1 MFLGLGDAT
10 DDSAWARDGRTPPG
24 SDDERRIGPNPIAG
38 SSDLRAATV
47 VPSPVVPQRVS
58 TARRARRLV
67 VLALLALA
75 AALAILPA
83 SALGATGGAITVGIP
98 LEPPNLDPSATSAEA
113 TENVVYANLFQGL
126 TRIEEDGSVAPALAR
141 DWVVSPD
148 GLSYRFHLR
157 AGVRFHDGTPLTASD
172 VRFSLDRA
180 RAAGSRNP
188 LHELLQPIRNVGAD
202 DELTVAI
209 ELSRPV
215 AEILTYLGWGNLVIM
230 SPASAA
236 HAATSPV
243 GTGPFRFRE
252 WRKGDAIVLERNPD
266 YWGAPAL
273 LDRVTFRVVPDATT
287 GLAALLAGDVDAFSN
302 FPAPENLATLAH
314 DPRFTVVVGS
324 TEGETLLAIN
334 NARPPFN
341 DLRVRRA
348 LAHAV
353 DRNAI
358 IQGAMYGYGQPIG
371 SHFPPHD
378 PDYVDLTQRYP
389 FDPAAARALL
399 VEAGY
404 PKGLD
409 VTLRLPPPYYAR
421 RSGEIIAAQLEAVGI
436 RVHIQNIEWAQWLE
450 QVFKNRDY
458 DLTIVSHTE
467 PMDYDIYA
475 RPGYYFGYSNP
486 RYAALL
492 EALSRA
498 RAPEARHR
506 LLGDVQRQLAED
518 CVNVFL
524 FELPKLGV
532 WRHDLH
538 GLWRESPIQGIDVT
552 RAYLES
558 PGAAAAQR
566 ASTRLPAALL
576 AVTAA
581 ALFALGFV
589 ALRRHV
595 SAYYLAARAASL
607 AVTLVAASVA
617 IFVLV
622 DVLPGDPA
630 AYMMGLNAS
639 PKAVAALRADYGLDA
654 PAWRQYLDWVLGFAH
669 GDFGTSYTYRVPVAA
684 LVAERLAVSLPLA
697 IYALALAVV
706 VAVPLG
712 LGAALSRGRR
722 ADAVLMGVAQAGLS
736 IPNFWLGLIL
746 ILGFAVHLHWFVA
759 GGFPGW
765 GLGLG
770 PAIAALTLPAI
781 ALAVPQGCILAR
793 VLRAALGDT
802 LDEDYVRTARAKG
815 LSPRAALLRHALPN
829 ALIPV
834 LTVLGLQFSFLLAG
848 AIVIETVFSLPGL
861 GRLIFQAT
869 AQRDLI
875 VVRSV
880 VLLLV
885 AAVVLVN
892 FMVELLYAV
901 VDPRLRQGTRA

>member
-1 MFLGLGDAT
+1 MSQVRRGL
-10 DDSAWARDGRTPPG
+10 
-24 SDDERRIGPNPIAG
+24 
-38 SSDLRAATV
+38 
-47 VPSPVVPQRVS
+47 
-58 TARRARRLV
+58 
-67 VLALLALA
+67 VLAALALA
-75 AALAILPA
+75 AWVVLPGAALAA
-83 SALGATGGAITVGIP
+83 AGGSITIGIP

-113 TENVVYANLFQGL
+113 THDVLYANVFEGL
-126 TRIEEDGSVAPALAR
+126 TRIAEDGRVVPALAR
-141 DWVVSPD
+141 DWTVSDD
-148 GLSYRFHLR
+148 GLRYRFRLR
-157 AGVRFHDGTPLTASD
+157 PGVRFHDGAPLTAND
-172 VRFSLDRA
+172 ARFSLDRA
-180 RAAGSRNP
+180 RAADSRNP
-188 LHELLQPIRNVGAD
+188 LRDLLQPVRAVRVE
-202 DELTVAI
+202 DELTLSI

-215 AEILTYLGWGNLVIM
+215 AEILTYLGWGNLVIL

-236 HAATSPV
+236 RAATAPV
-243 GTGPFRFRE
+243 GTGPFRFRD
-252 WRKGDAIVLERNPD
+252 WRKGDAVVLERNPD
-266 YWGAPAL
+266 YWGPPAL
-273 LDRVTFRVVPDATT
+273 LERVTFRVVPDASS

-302 FPAPENLATLAH
+302 FTAPENLAALAR

-378 PDYVDLTQRYP
+378 PAYLDLTGRYP
-389 FDPAAARALL
+389 YDPAAARALL
-399 VEAGY
+399 VAAGY
-404 PKGLD
+404 PHGFD

-421 RSGEIIAAQLEAVGI
+421 RSGEIIAAELAQVGI
-436 RVHIQNIEWAQWLE
+436 RARIENIEWAQWLE

-492 EALSRA
+492 EELSRS
-498 RAPEARHR
+498 RAPDARRR
-506 LLGDVQRQLAED
+506 LLGDLQRLLADD

-532 WRHDLH
+532 WRRDLH
-538 GLWRESPIQGIDVT
+538 GLWHEAPVQGIDVT
-552 RAYLES
+552 RAYLEA
-558 PGAAAAQR
+558 PVAAAAR
-566 ASTRLPAALL
+566 GAGARLPTTLL
-576 AVTAA
+576 AAG
-581 ALFALGFV
+581 ALTLLALGAV

-595 SAYYLAARAASL
+595 SAYYLAGRAASL
-607 AVTLVAASVA
+607 LATLLAASVA

-639 PKAVAALRADYGLDA
+639 PKAIAALRTEYGLDA
-654 PAWRQYLDWVLGFAH
+654 PAWRQYLDWLSGLVR
-669 GDFGTSYTYRVPVAA
+669 GDFGTSYTYRVPVAG
-684 LVAERLAVSLPLA
+684 LVAERLTVSLPLA
-697 IYALALAVV
+697 LYALALAL
-706 VAVPLG
+706 AIAFPLG
-712 LGAALSRGRR
+712 LAAALGRGSRR
-722 ADAVLMGVAQAGLS
+722 DAALMALAQAGLS
-736 IPNFWLGLIL
+736 IPNFWLGLLL
-746 ILGFAVHLHWFVA
+746 ILAFAVHLHWFAA

-765 GLGLG
+765 GAGAAAAL
-770 PAIAALTLPAI
+770 AALTLPAL

-793 VLRAALGDT
+793 VLRAALGEA
-802 LDEDYVRTARAKG
+802 LAEDYVRTARAKG
-815 LSPRAALLRHALPN
+815 LTARQALLRHALPN

-848 AIVIETVFSLPGL
+848 AIIIETVFALPGL
-861 GRLIFQAT
+861 GRLIFQAA

-885 AAVVLVN
+885 AAVVTVN
-892 FMVELLYAV
+892 FLVELLYAV
-901 VDPRLRQGTRA
+901 VDPRLRQGRGA

>member
-1 MFLGLGDAT
+1 MSQVRRGL
-10 DDSAWARDGRTPPG
+10 
-24 SDDERRIGPNPIAG
+24 
-38 SSDLRAATV
+38 
-47 VPSPVVPQRVS
+47 
-58 TARRARRLV
+58 
-67 VLALLALA
+67 VLAALALA
-75 AALAILPA
+75 AWVVLPGAALAA
-83 SALGATGGAITVGIP
+83 AGGSITIGIP

-113 TENVVYANLFQGL
+113 THDVLYANVFEGL
-126 TRIEEDGSVAPALAR
+126 TRIAEDGRVVPAQAR
-141 DWVVSPD
+141 DWTVSDD
-148 GLSYRFHLR
+148 GLRYRFRLR
-157 AGVRFHDGTPLTASD
+157 PGVRFHDGAPLTAND
-172 VRFSLDRA
+172 ARFSLDRA
-180 RAAGSRNP
+180 RAADSRNP
-188 LHELLQPIRNVGAD
+188 LRDLLQPVRAVRVE
-202 DELTVAI
+202 DELTLSI

-215 AEILTYLGWGNLVIM
+215 AEILTYLGWGNLVIL

-236 HAATSPV
+236 RAATAPV
-243 GTGPFRFRE
+243 GTGPFRFRD
-252 WRKGDAIVLERNPD
+252 WRKGDAVVLERNPD
-266 YWGAPAL
+266 YWGPPAL
-273 LDRVTFRVVPDATT
+273 LERVTFRVVPDASS

-302 FPAPENLATLAH
+302 FTAPENLAALAR

-378 PDYVDLTQRYP
+378 PAYLDLTGRYP
-389 FDPAAARALL
+389 YDPAAARALL
-399 VEAGY
+399 VAAGY
-404 PKGLD
+404 PHGFD

-421 RSGEIIAAQLEAVGI
+421 RSGEIIAAELAQVGI
-436 RVHIQNIEWAQWLE
+436 RARIENIEWAQWLE

-492 EALSRA
+492 EELSRS
-498 RAPEARHR
+498 RAPDARRR
-506 LLGDVQRQLAED
+506 LLGDLQRLLADD

-532 WRHDLH
+532 WRRDLH
-538 GLWRESPIQGIDVT
+538 GLWHEAPVQGIDVT
-552 RAYLES
+552 RAYLEA
-558 PGAAAAQR
+558 PVAAAAR
-566 ASTRLPAALL
+566 GAGARLPTTLL
-576 AVTAA
+576 AAG
-581 ALFALGFV
+581 ALTLLALGAV

-595 SAYYLAARAASL
+595 SAYYLAGHAASL
-607 AVTLVAASVA
+607 LATLLAASVA

-639 PKAVAALRADYGLDA
+639 PKAIAALRTEYGLDA
-654 PAWRQYLDWVLGFAH
+654 PAWRQYLDWLSGLVR
-669 GDFGTSYTYRVPVAA
+669 GDFGTSYTYRVPVAG
-684 LVAERLAVSLPLA
+684 LVAERLTVSLPLA
-697 IYALALAVV
+697 LYALALAL
-706 VAVPLG
+706 AIAFPLG
-712 LGAALSRGRR
+712 LAAALGRGSRR
-722 ADAVLMGVAQAGLS
+722 DAALMALAQAGLS
-736 IPNFWLGLIL
+736 IPNFWLGLLL
-746 ILGFAVHLHWFVA
+746 ILAFAVHLHWFAA

-765 GLGLG
+765 GAGAAAAL
-770 PAIAALTLPAI
+770 AALTLPAL

-793 VLRAALGDT
+793 VLRAALGEA
-802 LDEDYVRTARAKG
+802 LAEDYVRTARAKG
-815 LSPRAALLRHALPN
+815 LTARQALLRHALPN

-848 AIVIETVFSLPGL
+848 AIIIETVFALPGL
-861 GRLIFQAT
+861 GRLIFQAA

-885 AAVVLVN
+885 AAVVTVN
-892 FMVELLYAV
+892 FLVELLYAV
-901 VDPRLRQGTRA
+901 VDPRLRQGRGA

>member
-1 MFLGLGDAT
+1 M
-10 DDSAWARDGRTPPG
+10 
-24 SDDERRIGPNPIAG
+24 
-38 SSDLRAATV
+38 
-47 VPSPVVPQRVS
+47 
-58 TARRARRLV
+58 
-67 VLALLALA
+67 ALA
-75 AALAILPA
+75 VLPESA
-83 SALGATGGAITVGIP
+83 SAAAGGAITVGIP

-113 TENVVYANLFQGL
+113 TENIVYANVFEGL

-141 DWVVSPD
+141 DWTISPD

-157 AGVRFHDGTPLTASD
+157 AGVHFHDGTPLTAAD

-180 RAAGSRNP
+180 RAEGSKNP
-188 LHELLQPIRNVGAD
+188 LHDLLQPIRSVRAD
-202 DELTVAI
+202 DELTVTLDLA
-209 ELSRPV
+209 RPV

-230 SPASAA
+230 SPASAPR
-236 HAATSPV
+236 AATEPI

-252 WRKGDAIVLERNPD
+252 WRKGDALLLERNPG

-287 GLAALLAGDVDAFSN
+287 ALAALLAGDVDAYSN
-302 FPAPENLATLAH
+302 FPAPENLATLAR

-334 NARPPFN
+334 NARPPFD

-378 PDYVDLTQRYP
+378 PDYVDLTGRYAY
-389 FDPAAARALL
+389 DPAAARALL
-399 VEAGY
+399 AEAGY
-404 PKGLD
+404 PSGFD

-421 RSGEIIAAQLEAVGI
+421 RSGEIVAAELGAVGI

-450 QVFKNRDY
+450 QVFKNHDY

-492 EALSRA
+492 EQLSQTRE
-498 RAPEARHR
+498 PGVRHQ
-506 LLGDVQRQLAED
+506 LLGDVQRQLSED

-538 GLWRESPIQGIDVT
+538 GLWHESPIQGIDVT
-552 RAYLES
+552 RAYLEA
-558 PGAAAAQR
+558 PVAAGAERAA
-566 ASTRLPAALL
+566 SGLPVVLL
-576 AVTAA
+576 AATAA
-581 ALFALGFV
+581 VLFALTLV

-595 SAYYLAARAASL
+595 TAYYLASRAGAF
-607 AVTLVAASVA
+607 AVTLLAASVA

-639 PKAVAALRADYGLDA
+639 PKAVAALRADFGLDA
-654 PAWRQYLDWVLGFAH
+654 PAWRQYVDWMLGLAR
-669 GDFGTSYTYRVPVAA
+669 GDLGTSYTYRVPVAD
-684 LVAERLAVSLPLA
+684 LVAERLTVSLPLA
-697 IYALALAVV
+697 VYALALAVLI
-706 VAVPLG
+706 AAPLG
-712 LGAALSRGRR
+712 IAAALRRGRR
-722 ADAVLMGVAQAGLS
+722 TDAVLMGVAQAGLS
-736 IPNFWLGLIL
+736 VPNFWLGLIL
-746 ILGFAVHLHWFVA
+746 ILVFAVHWHWFAA

-765 GLGLG
+765 GAGVG
-770 PAIAALTLPAI
+770 PALAALTLPAI

-793 VLRAALGDT
+793 VLRTSLGET

-815 LSPRAALLRHALPN
+815 LSPRDALLRHALPN

-848 AIVIETVFSLPGL
+848 AIIIETVFSLPGL

-892 FMVELLYAV
+892 FAVELLYAV
-901 VDPRLRQGTRA
+901 VDPRLRGGSRA